1 MDGIH
6 DMGGMH
12 GFGAIPRDE
21 DDDGTVFHQPWHGRI
36 FALAFVVES
45 FVPGANV
52 DSGRHAIERIE
63 PAAYLAAPYYR
74 RWLASVESL
83 IIDAG
88 ICTAD
93 DLDARVA
100 LLRGETGNG

>member
-1 MDGIH
+1 MNGVH

-12 GFGAIPRDE
+12 GFGPIEREEDE
-21 DDDGTVFHQPWHGRI
+21 PVFHEPWEGRI

-52 DSGRHAIERIE
+52 DAGRHAIERID
-63 PAAYLAAPYYR
+63 PAAYLAAPYFE

-83 IIDAG
+83 IVE
-88 ICTAD
+88 AD
-93 DLDARVA
+93 VCSAEDIDARVEA
-100 LLRGETGNG
+100 LRGEGG